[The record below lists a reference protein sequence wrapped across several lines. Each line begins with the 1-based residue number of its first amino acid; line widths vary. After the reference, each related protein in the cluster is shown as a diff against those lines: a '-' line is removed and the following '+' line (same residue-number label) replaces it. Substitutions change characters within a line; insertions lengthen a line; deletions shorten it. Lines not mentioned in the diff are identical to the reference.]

1 MNKFTIL
8 NELIHNCCN
17 EMISTIIYVSK
28 KLSIN
33 LQHCSYLGMVQN
45 LNESY
50 CHALL
55 KIVKIRNRI
64 LKCILSN

>member
-1 MNKFTIL
+1 MNKLTIL

-17 EMISTIIYVSK
+17 EMVSTIIYVSK

-33 LQHCSYLGMVQN
+33 LQHCRYLGMVQN

-55 KIVKIRNRI
+55 KL
-64 LKCILSN
+64 LKYVTGF